1 MAEGGRALFFFD
13 GAVLFG
19 IVVGRQIHIGKAQ
32 LQRAR
37 IFAARIAGDG
47 VFFCVAFKLSR
58 IIPSGVS
65 GIFSIADNTFTPLS
79 RNAFL
84 CIAVSYL
91 FRKNRSNL

>member
-1 MAEGGRALFFFD
+1 MLFSFLT
-13 GAVLFG
+13 VLFYSASSLG
-19 IVVGRQIHIGKAQ
+19 DKFISAK
-32 LQRAR
+32 LNCCAR
-37 IFAARIAGDG
+37 EFSLLVSLATA
-47 VFFCVAFKLSR
+47 FFSAVAFKLSR

-91 FRKNRSNL
+91 FRENRSSL